1 MQTNLAGTCSDNQ
14 YPKYTH
20 TSGLAGGM
28 TLLLLLCLLDADL
41 MPLLTCCFHN
51 GKIVQ
56 REW

>member
-14 YPKYTH
+14 YPKDTP
-20 TSGLAGGM
+20 SGLAGGM
-28 TLLLLLCLLDADL
+28 TMKLLLCLLDPDL